1 MRQVE
6 EFQKTQKMLQDTK
19 KCRLI
24 EKAVLSETAVIQQQ
38 VEDAGIYIYIQY
50 TYMVLYGY
58 TYQYYVYNL

>member
-24 EKAVLSETAVIQQQ
+24 EKAVLSGTAVIQQQ
-38 VEDAGIYIYIQY
+38 VEDAGI
-50 TYMVLYGY
+50 
-58 TYQYYVYNL
+58 

>member
-38 VEDAGIYIYIQY
+38 VEDAGILAIH
-50 TYMVLYGY
+50 
-58 TYQYYVYNL
+58 